1 VYGDLD
7 GVGKFVE
14 AMHARGFTD
23 RELDIMF
30 NENPARLLGLAVQ

>member
-1 VYGDLD
+1 VGPRA
-7 GVGKFVE
+7 GVGAFVD

-30 NENPARLLGLAVQ
+30 KENPAKLLGLSVQ